1 MEQDPGYLDGVG
13 TRTPVIADIQQLAEV
28 LAVPIQILFGVTCW
42 RCEDQGF
49 LGQSKANRIE
59 RILETILRPFDLSNP
74 VGRKRGLRGLRR
86 LCGPYFRQSPDYHP
100 LVWAAADRLGQD
112 KIIKRRA
119 CPRAS

>member
-1 MEQDPGYLDGVG
+1 
-13 TRTPVIADIQQLAEV
+13 VIADIQQLAEV

-74 VGRKRGLRGLRR
+74 VGRKQAYVACVDYADRTSGKASTTTP
-86 LCGPYFRQSPDYHP
+86 LCGRLRIDLGRTRSSSEERAPGRPD
-100 LVWAAADRLGQD
+100 DTR
-112 KIIKRRA
+112 
-119 CPRAS
+119 